1 VPSMRIDRIT
11 LLPELQFR
19 EDSRNQQ
26 GLANP
31 ERVQEYAEAMER
43 GEDFPPVRVV
53 EDGQTR
59 WLVDGFHTLAAYT
72 RLGKTMVPAE
82 VIEGDLETAHREA
95 WKANARRGAEYTP
108 GDKRN
113 KLLDLFRWQ
122 EWYEKPVRDVAS
134 LTGISYP
141 FCSKVRQDAP
151 PPEFVSWDTNSTDS
165 ASEEESDQEGTEE
178 VPPKEQPKRKRGR
191 PPGGTAAKK
200 SRKRRQ
206 QAAPAANGSQE
217 SDGKTESG
225 DEEALD
231 TFTDAGTDALD
242 RPIPPALAPVFASRK
257 KFREARLL
265 VRRLNAIL
273 TEVATS
279 PGGAHLARD
288 LSRRESQG
296 RVYYRSRNLEDFDAA
311 LKFHEP
317 YSALC
322 PWCEQEH
329 PGRTDRSC
337 KACFGLGWVSCQ
349 LWKQAPAEYRAA
361 AERSPHATP

>member
-1 VPSMRIDRIT
+1 MPSMHIDRIT

-19 EDSRNQQ
+19 EDSRNHP
-26 GLANP
+26 GLADP
-31 ERVQEYAEAMER
+31 ETVKEYAEAIEH
-43 GEDFPPVRVV
+43 GANFPPVKVV
-53 EDGQTR
+53 DGGDAR
-59 WLVDGFHTLAAYT
+59 WLYDGFHTLAAYVS
-72 RLGKTMVPAE
+72 LGKTTVPVE
-82 VIEGDLETAHREA
+82 VVEGDLERAHRES
-95 WKANARRGAEYTP
+95 WKANIAHGRRYSH
-108 GDKRN
+108 GDKTN

-122 EWYEKPVRDVAS
+122 EWYEKPVRDIAS

-151 PPEFVSWDTNSTDS
+151 PPEFVSQDTNSTDS
-165 ASEEESDQEGTEE
+165 ASEEESDQEGAEE
-178 VPPKEQPKRKRGR
+178 SPPKEQPKRKRGR

-200 SRKRRQ
+200 SRARRQ
-206 QAAPAANGSQE
+206 QAAPTANGSQE

-231 TFTDAGTDALD
+231 TSPDAGTDALG
-242 RPIPPALAPVFASRK
+242 RPIPPTLSPVFASRK

-317 YSALC
+317 HSALC

-329 PGRTDRSC
+329 PGRTDRAC

-349 LWKQAPAEYRAA
+349 LWKQAPAEYKAA
-361 AERSPHATP
+361 AERSHHAAS